1 MLMKYGSAHESKTAD
16 LEFFHP
22 PAKMS
27 LSRIYNKIKPVGI
40 KANDRKNKQINNRR
54 CKL

>member
-1 MLMKYGSAHESKTAD
+1 MAQRMKVKQPIWNFST
-16 LEFFHP
+16 P